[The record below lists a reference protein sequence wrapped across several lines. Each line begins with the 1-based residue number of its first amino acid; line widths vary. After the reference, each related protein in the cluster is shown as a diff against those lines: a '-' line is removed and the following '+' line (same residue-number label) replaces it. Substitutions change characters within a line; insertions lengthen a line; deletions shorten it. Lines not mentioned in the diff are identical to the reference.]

1 MPETPNIVVLPGDG
15 IGPEI
20 VAAARQVLDLLGEFN
35 YDERL
40 MGGCSIDANGVRGSL
55 IFTNASAAL
64 KGFPASGAFAMAC
77 QAKAGLAESLA
88 RELAEALDAMRAPL
102 G

>member
-20 VAAARQVLDLLGEFN
+20 VGAARQVLDSLGEFN

-40 MGGCSIDANGVRGSL
+40 MGGCSIDVNGV
-55 IFTNASAAL
+55 AL
-64 KGFPASGAFAMAC
+64 TD
-77 QAKAGLAESLA
+77 EV
-88 RELAEALDAMRAPL
+88 LDA
-102 G
+102 